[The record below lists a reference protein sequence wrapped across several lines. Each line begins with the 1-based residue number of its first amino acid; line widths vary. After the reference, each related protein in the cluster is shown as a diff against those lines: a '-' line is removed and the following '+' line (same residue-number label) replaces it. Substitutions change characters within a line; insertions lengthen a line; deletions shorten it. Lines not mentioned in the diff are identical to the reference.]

1 MSVSYSSLLSSSSAS
16 YSASSSFSQM
26 PLLILVPP
34 IRIWRLYMLAMT
46 VLGSELHYSC
56 FDALLFSVFCLTD
69 EGVGLMTRP
78 LWKWPLNPFPMPAGR
93 TGIYMSDSYRI
104 APPFKVVILTGSSFG
119 D

>member
-16 YSASSSFSQM
+16 YSASSSLTQM

-46 VLGSELHYSC
+46 VLGSELHYRC
-56 FDALLFSVFCLTD
+56 FDALLFSVFCLT

-93 TGIYMSDSYRI
+93 IGICMSDS
-104 APPFKVVILTGSSFG
+104 
-119 D
+119 